1 MTSRRTFL
9 QMLGI
14 GGMGIVAADPLA
26 LPLFGSSSDRGLW
39 VPGSSKLLDG
49 HWVVAQKTGFIE
61 KPLGGV
67 HQPVPSHKM
76 INSDE
81 VVVARLIKHRRPS
94 RYFAQR
100 SADLDQPLRAE
111 SREDLHTAYFMAS
124 MRERQR
130 FAQQSLEFLSFR
142 PNAGDVVL
150 REHKYEP
157 WSAKVALVTIVDQPI
172 RYDGGGYRNH
182 LTGSYT
188 QFLVQDEPEDVMRTF
203 DIYSEQGD
211 FPVDPIY
218 RNDQTL
224 EFDALARASAVVA
237 SVDAGQRE
245 NAARSFFKRL
255 FS

>member
-14 GGMGIVAADPLA
+14 GGMGVVASDALA
-26 LPLFGSSSDRGLW
+26 LPLFGSDADRGLW

-61 KPLGGV
+61 RPLGGV
-67 HQPVPSHKM
+67 PQPVK
-76 INSDE
+76 DG

-100 SADLDQPLRAE
+100 TVTLDHFLRDTE
-111 SREDLHTAYFMAS
+111 SREDLHTAYFMVA
-124 MRERQR
+124 MQERQR

-142 PNAGDVVL
+142 PTDPVAL
-150 REHKYEP
+150 REHKYQP
-157 WSAKVALVTIVDQPI
+157 GSQKIALATLVEQPI
-172 RYDGGGYRNH
+172 RCEFNGHGH
-182 LTGSYT
+182 FLTGSYT
-188 QFLVQDEPEDVMRTF
+188 QYLVQDEPEEVMRTF
-203 DIYSEQGD
+203 EIYSEHGD
-211 FPVDPIY
+211 FPIDAPY
-218 RNDQTL
+218 RTNQSL
-224 EFDALARASAVVA
+224 EVDALAKASAAVAPVA
-237 SVDAGQRE
+237 SDQRE